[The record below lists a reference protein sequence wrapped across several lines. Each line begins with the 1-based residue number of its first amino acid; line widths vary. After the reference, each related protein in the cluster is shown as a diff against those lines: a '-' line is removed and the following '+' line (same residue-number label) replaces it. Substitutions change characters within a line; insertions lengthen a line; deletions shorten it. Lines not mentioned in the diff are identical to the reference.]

1 MATRLSSQHSPLA
14 AFKEQ
19 PNCSVQQGLNPLL
32 KKGHQVTYKMPLT
45 PGQLWCS
52 ENSGLG
58 RIDIFLF
65 KKGNKDSG
73 CHGRIHLHSILVCLS
88 GRRQPL
94 PGPPPPPGLCSP
106 QCTEQLDGFHI
117 CALNRTDTYSYR
129 FLNGINLT
137 PFSTFLK
144 LGTIVRNDILQTHRY
159 RLCY

>member
-1 MATRLSSQHSPLA
+1 MAEYTCIVYWYA
-14 AFKEQ
+14 
-19 PNCSVQQGLNPLL
+19 CQG
-32 KKGHQVTYKMPLT
+32 G
-45 PGQLWCS
+45 
-52 ENSGLG
+52 
-58 RIDIFLF
+58 
-65 KKGNKDSG
+65 
-73 CHGRIHLHSILVCLS
+73 
-88 GRRQPL
+88 RQPL

-106 QCTEQLDGFHI
+106 QCTEQLEGFHV